1 MIPLSPHLRRH
12 YKRRFLKYF
21 QVKNFKKRLNEA
33 LEIQDKMEKLYPEKM
48 ACLNIR
54 KEVDEKNKKIE
65 SSEESLQNMKSDIK
79 KVIYC

>member
-1 MIPLSPHLRRH
+1 MER
-12 YKRRFLKYF
+12 
-21 QVKNFKKRLNEA
+21 
-33 LEIQDKMEKLYPEKM
+33 QDKMEKLYPEKM

-65 SSEESLQNMKSDIK
+65 SSEECLQNMKSDIK